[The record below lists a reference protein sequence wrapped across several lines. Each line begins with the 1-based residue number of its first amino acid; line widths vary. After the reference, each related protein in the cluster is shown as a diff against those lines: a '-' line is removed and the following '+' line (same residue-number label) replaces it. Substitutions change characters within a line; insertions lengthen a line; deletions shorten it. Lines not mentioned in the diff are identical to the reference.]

1 MKNKLTALLA
11 IAAAFAVSAVSCGE
25 DKPDENVTPDLPVLA
40 TEAESTE
47 ASTTESESEETTE
60 ASTEAETEAETTT
73 EETVETTTEAEETT
87 EATEEATEPEPEPE
101 TEPEPEPD
109 EPDSA
114 PQPQGVSFGFGTLH
128 SEAGGIVSALGEP
141 ANVTSAPACFAN
153 GADSK
158 IYEYDGLRIEC
169 YVLDS
174 VEKVC
179 CVTITSS
186 NYSTDTGITIG
197 SSQADVEAAYG
208 TGEASGAYT
217 IYYNGDSEL
226 DVKYDGGA
234 VTEILFYTAV

>member
-1 MKNKLTALLA
+1 MKSKLTALLA
-11 IAAAFAVSAVSCGE
+11 IAAVFAVSAVSCGE
-25 DKPDENVTPDLPVLA
+25 DKPNDNVTPDLPVLV

-47 ASTTESESEETTE
+47 PAATTETKNEQTTE

-87 EATEEATEPEPEPE
+87 EAPEEATEPEPEPE
-101 TEPEPEPD
+101 PEP
-109 EPDSA
+109 A

-128 SEAGGIVSALGEP
+128 SEAGGIISALGEP
-141 ANVTSAPACFAN
+141 TNVTSAPACFSN

-169 YVLDS
+169 YVLDGI
-174 VEKVC
+174 EKVY

-186 NYSTDTGITIG
+186 SYSTDTGITID

-208 TGEASGAYT
+208 AGEASGAYT
-217 IYYNGDSEL
+217 IYRNGNSEL